1 VAARSIWLGGAL
13 LLVAAVYVARVDR
26 VAGLYVDDAWYVL
39 LAKAIASGDGFR
51 LSNAPAPGI
60 LPFYPPGFPALLSLV
75 FLVAP
80 EFPQNVWLLKAVSIG
95 AMLGVTVLAAAWG
108 RDRGL
113 APRTALL
120 LALATV
126 LSPAFV
132 FLAGATVMSE
142 PVFTLLQLGSLVA
155 LERAARDEAT
165 SLRLTALAAVLGGS
179 AALVRTMA
187 VGVLVASC
195 GWLLA
200 TRRPRAALVYGAIVA
215 AVVGAWTW
223 WARAHAPDAAAQAV
237 MNDAI
242 VYGYAD
248 QFWMRIAGY
257 AESGVTTAA
266 ELPARVWR
274 NLRTLVLNDAGALVL
289 YPWFRV
295 LEPLA
300 ALPTTRWT
308 AALSAV
314 VAVPATIGLLAALRE
329 RVRPAELAL
338 AATVAIALVW
348 PFPPF
353 RFVLPLLPVILLATA
368 RGVGVLTRAPHA
380 ASFAVLLV
388 VAVANATSSV
398 RAAVASHADDPPPA
412 WTRAWDEN
420 VAMLSWVD
428 AHLEPDAIVA
438 SHNPALVHLLTGRRT
453 VGYWDARTNL
463 RYWRRAGV
471 RYWVDC
477 WLAAQKYPDP
487 ARSGL
492 PIVHR
497 HDGDLALHV
506 VRLAP

>member
-1 VAARSIWLGGAL
+1 MVARSIWLGGAL
-13 LLVAAVYVARVDR
+13 LLVAAIYVARVDR

-51 LSNAPAPGI
+51 LINAPAPGI

-80 EFPQNVWLLKAVSIG
+80 EFPRNVWLLKTVSIA

-113 APRTALL
+113 APSAALL

-132 FLAGATVMSE
+132 YFAGATVMSE
-142 PVFTLLQLGSLVA
+142 PVFTLLQLASLVA
-155 LERAARDEAT
+155 LERAT
-165 SLRLTALAAVLGGS
+165 SLRLIALAAVLGGA

-187 VGVLVASC
+187 IGVLVVSC

-215 AVVGAWTW
+215 VMVGTWTW
-223 WARAHAPDAAAQAV
+223 WARVHAPDATAQAV

-242 VYGYAD
+242 VHGYAD

-257 AESGVTTAA
+257 AESGAVTAA
-266 ELPARVWR
+266 ELPARIWQNV
-274 NLRTLVLNDAGALVL
+274 RTLVLNDAGALVL
-289 YPWFRV
+289 YPWYRT
-295 LEPLA
+295 LEPLD
-300 ALPTTRWT
+300 ALPPTAWT
-308 AALSAV
+308 AVLSAV
-314 VAVPATIGLLAALRE
+314 VAVPATIGLVAALRE

-338 AATVAIALVW
+338 LATIAVALVW

-353 RFVLPLLPVILLATA
+353 RFVLPLLPVVLLATA
-368 RGVGVLTRAPHA
+368 RGAAVLTRAPRA
-380 ASFAVLLV
+380 ASCALLLAI
-388 VAVANATSSV
+388 AVANATSNV
-398 RAAVASHADDPPPA
+398 RVAIDPPPA

-420 VAMLSWVD
+420 VALLSWVD
-428 AHLEPDAIVA
+428 AHLAADAILA

-463 RYWRRAGV
+463 QYWRRAGV
-471 RYWVDC
+471 GHWVDC
-477 WLAAQKYPDP
+477 WLAARKYPDP
-487 ARSGL
+487 ARAGL

-497 HDGDLALHV
+497 QDGDLALHV